1 MINRAN
7 ITEACASEEETVAFW
22 RDSTFTGFI
31 QETMQIDMKNNS
43 APAQTISK
51 LIPLRTQMSYS
62 HELAMELDVNE
73 FSDDTD
79 LIGLFK

>member
-1 MINRAN
+1 
-7 ITEACASEEETVAFW
+7 
-22 RDSTFTGFI
+22 
-31 QETMQIDMKNNS
+31 MQIDMKNNS

-79 LIGLFK
+79 LIGLFS